1 MSTITVPQQQCFV
14 LCCEPWE
21 SYIRLGRILQ
31 DRRGVRITYDR
42 GVLQFVTVS
51 HEHEHLAL
59 LLTFLIKAWTQE
71 RGVLI
76 KSGGATTFRRRDLRR
91 GLEPDQC
98 FWIANEPA
106 VRHLTRISLR
116 KDPPP
121 DLVIEV
127 EVSRSAV
134 RRLPIYAALGFP
146 EVWRLTDR
154 DLTFTQLQPHGSY
167 SPMAVSL
174 ALPPLVPGDLMR
186 FLALRKQVDENGI
199 EAQFRAWV
207 RQMPKIPTTP

>member
-1 MSTITVPQQQCFV
+1 
-14 LCCEPWE
+14 
-21 SYIRLGRILQ
+21 
-31 DRRGVRITYDR
+31 
-42 GVLQFVTVS
+42 
-51 HEHEHLAL
+51 
-59 LLTFLIKAWTQE
+59 
-71 RGVLI
+71 
-76 KSGGATTFRRRDLRR
+76 
-91 GLEPDQC
+91 
-98 FWIANEPA
+98 